1 MKVSD
6 KLYCLMLTCIYC
18 AVYVHTICSCNW
30 VLSGLVP
37 YCESKHWF
45 SEWDQYVASPIL
57 PIWCCHKAP
66 VALLSIEITTWNMS
80 VNLYFITSRWRPWGV
95 WVHTNYSHR
104 LTNFKYGNQWNNSTD
119 FLSTDSQQGSGLRE
133 KLIYTLLQRK
143 ILPATHSV
151 ELNFSHICIYLIL
164 NIVLI

>member
-1 MKVSD
+1 MTFCLFGTKPLSEPTMYCFQLVRSKQISTTKLVMKVSD

-18 AVYVHTICSCNW
+18 AVYVHTICSCNC

-37 YCESKHWF
+37 YCESGHWF
-45 SEWDQYVASPIL
+45 SESDQYVASPIL

-104 LTNFKYGNQWNNSTD
+104 LTNIKYGNQWNNSTD
-119 FLSTDSQQGSGLRE
+119 FLSTDSQQGSG
-133 KLIYTLLQRK
+133 
-143 ILPATHSV
+143 
-151 ELNFSHICIYLIL
+151 
-164 NIVLI
+164 